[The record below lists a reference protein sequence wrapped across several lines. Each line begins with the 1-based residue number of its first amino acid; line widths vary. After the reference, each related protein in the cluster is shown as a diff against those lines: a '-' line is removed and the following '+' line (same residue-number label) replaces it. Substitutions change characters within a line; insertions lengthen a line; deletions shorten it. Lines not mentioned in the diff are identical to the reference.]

1 MQELMIAAEIEPVPN
16 RANQVALALQRLG
29 FRILHIGP
37 TISVEG
43 PPLLWTS
50 TFNVAFESRKKRV
63 MQELEGGEVIYQ
75 CAVTEEMRIP
85 PDLQGLVAGVA
96 FVEPPE
102 LY

>member
-1 MQELMIAAEIEPVPN
+1 MQEHLIAAEIEPFPN
-16 RANQVALALQRLG
+16 RANGTALALQRLG

-43 PPLLWTS
+43 PPSLWMS
-50 TFNVAFESRKKRV
+50 TFNVTFEQRKKRV

-75 CAVTEEMRIP
+75 RAVTEEMRIP
-85 PDLQGLVAGVA
+85 SHLRDLIEQVV

-102 LY
+102 FY